1 MDPKPYGYP
10 IDITPLALLSAVT
23 RNSLVISSYREID
36 KVIRSV
42 MSVYFICAT
51 NECYEYFSFCPTC
64 TLHGSETRPLR
75 NENESALA
83 CAQMRMVRWMCE
95 LCGVRQTDRYSSV
108 VLKDSLGFEEGIAAV
123 LRQSRL
129 IWYTHVL
136 RKDEGDWVRRCLA
149 YAVEG
154 IWPKKTWKEVE
165 LKCLYL
171 RASNALD
178 HNKWRKLIR
187 DKRSHSDDESG
198 DSI

>member
-1 MDPKPYGYP
+1 MNVTNILAFVLLVRYMGVKHGLWETKMNQLWPVHRWGWLDGCVNCVGY
-10 IDITPLALLSAVT
+10 I
-23 RNSLVISSYREID
+23 
-36 KVIRSV
+36 
-42 MSVYFICAT
+42 
-51 NECYEYFSFCPTC
+51 
-64 TLHGSETRPLR
+64 
-75 NENESALA
+75 
-83 CAQMRMVRWMCE
+83 
-95 LCGVRQTDRYSSV
+95 RQTDRYSSV